1 MATHQQHLPVR
12 ATGTGSAFDDDD
24 AIPNVDPTDTCGLL
38 QERLQAYKH
47 ACGYLENYIIATEK
61 VQKAH
66 AKEYEK
72 ILKVH
77 ILSSKRTARL
87 LMVFRP
93 CPIL

>member
-1 MATHQQHLPVR
+1 MATHQQNLPLR
-12 ATGTGSAFDDDD
+12 TTGTGSALDKDD
-24 AIPNVDPTDTCGLL
+24 AIPDVDPTDTSGLL

-47 ACGYLENYIIATEK
+47 ACGYLENYIVATEK

-77 ILSSKRTARL
+77 LWLSKRTAY
-87 LMVFRP
+87 
-93 CPIL
+93 